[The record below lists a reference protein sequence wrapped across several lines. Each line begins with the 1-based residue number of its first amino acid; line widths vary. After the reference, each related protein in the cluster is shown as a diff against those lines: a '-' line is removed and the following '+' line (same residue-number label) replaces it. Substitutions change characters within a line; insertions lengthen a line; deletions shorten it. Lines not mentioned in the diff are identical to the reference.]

1 MIIKEKK
8 IKTFIVLF
16 LEKLKVKKKDAKII
30 AKYLVDSDMAGHFS
44 HGINRMFQYENAVS
58 KKIISINSKIKIVKK
73 NNFVKVDGNFN
84 FGQIV
89 MQKVCDY
96 LKKNKNVNF
105 VSIVNSAHIG
115 RLSDYVEELSNH
127 GYVSLFFASGG
138 GPNVAPFP
146 IQNRI
151 IGTNPFAFSMPIDNN
166 KNFVTDFSSAAIAE
180 GKINISMREKKKLT
194 EHAIINSFGKDSNN
208 PKDLYSGGAIKPFGG
223 HKGSAFSLVI
233 EFLSGLAI
241 SENVSFK
248 KKYRDSNNCFL
259 ILFKKKNLLNKF
271 KTKKQINSFYQK
283 IKLGKKIKKY
293 KKKKIYFPGEI
304 EREKYKNSKKYGIN
318 YNSKLIKDLLNLG
331 KTKYNLKYNL

>member
-8 IKTFIVLF
+8 IKVYIALF

-44 HGINRMFQYENAVS
+44 HGINRIFQYENAVN

-84 FGQIV
+84 FGQLV
-89 MQKVCDY
+89 MRKVCDY
-96 LKKNKNVNF
+96 IKKNKGINF

-115 RLSDYVEELSNH
+115 RLSDYVEELSNS
-127 GYVSLFFASGG
+127 GYVSLFFVSGG

-146 IQNRI
+146 IQNRT
-151 IGTNPFAFSMPIDNN
+151 IGTNPFAFSMPIGNS
-166 KNFVTDFSSAAIAE
+166 KIFVTDFSSAALAE
-180 GKINISMREKKKLT
+180 GKINISMKEKKILT
-194 EHAIINSFGKDSNN
+194 ENAIINSLGNDSND
-208 PKDLYSGGAIKPFGG
+208 PRDLYSGGAIKPFGG

-259 ILFKKKNLLNKF
+259 IIFKKNMLMNKP
-271 KTKKQINSFYQK
+271 KINKQMISFYKK
-283 IKLGKKIKKY
+283 IKTGKIIKKY
-293 KKKKIYFPGEI
+293 KKKKIYLPGEI
-304 EREKYKNSKKYGIN
+304 EKEKYKNSKKNGIN
-318 YNSKLIKDLLNLG
+318 YNSQLITDLLNLG